1 MNQFVFILLIGAA
14 VSAGIFGKVTTRGA
28 QLVKFDRRL
37 AVMAAIWGVCAL
49 GETWLGHLT
58 GRWILSFDLKER
70 DILLVHIIAG
80 FILVAAGMRML
91 FLSFER
97 KILIEHR
104 MDEIDV
110 RHDAILGIRLC
121 LLSLMAGAALGL
133 LEYSLKEVLL
143 VIGCM
148 SVCFTAAGYLAG
160 RAYGVGLCRRAYIV
174 SGALLCAAGVLV
186 QLPGA

>member
-1 MNQFVFILLIGAA
+1 MNQFAFIFLIGAA
-14 VSAGIFGKVTTRGA
+14 ISAGIFGKVTTRGA

-37 AVMAAIWGVCAL
+37 AAMAVIWGVCAL

-80 FILVAAGMRML
+80 VILVVAGMRML
-91 FLSFER
+91 FLAFER
-97 KILIEHR
+97 KTLIEHR

-110 RHDAILGIRLC
+110 
-121 LLSLMAGAALGL
+121 MAGAALGL

-148 SVCFTAAGYLAG
+148 SVCFTAAGYFAG
-160 RAYGVGLCRRAYIV
+160 RTYGVGLCRRAYMV

>member
-1 MNQFVFILLIGAA
+1 MKLRAAA
-14 VSAGIFGKVTTRGA
+14 V
-28 QLVKFDRRL
+28 
-37 AVMAAIWGVCAL
+37 VMA
-49 GETWLGHLT
+49 LT
-58 GRWILSFDLKER
+58 MVLSTFSGCGL
-70 DILLVHIIAG
+70 IA
-80 FILVAAGMRML
+80 AEDA
-91 FLSFER
+91 
-97 KILIEHR
+97 IEHR

-148 SVCFTAAGYLAG
+148 SVCFTAAGYFAG
-160 RAYGVGLCRRAYIV
+160 RAYGVGLCRRAYMV

>member
-1 MNQFVFILLIGAA
+1 MNNMILSVLLCAGIAAGCLLAGKILLHY
-14 VSAGIFGKVTTRGA
+14 F
-28 QLVKFDRRL
+28 QL
-37 AVMAAIWGVCAL
+37 
-49 GETWLGHLT
+49 ESYH
-58 GRWILSFDLKER
+58 LSFDLRER
-70 DILLVHIIAG
+70 DIFLVHIIAG
-80 FILVAAGMRML
+80 ALLVVAGMRML
-91 FLSFER
+91 FLAFER
-97 KILIEHR
+97 KTLVEHR

-121 LLSLMAGAALGL
+121 LLSLMAGVALGL

-148 SVCFTAAGYLAG
+148 SVCFTAAGYFAG
-160 RAYGVGLCRRAYIV
+160 RAYGVGLCRRAYMV

>member
-1 MNQFVFILLIGAA
+1 MNQFAFIFLIGAA
-14 VSAGIFGKVTTRGA
+14 ISAGIFGKVTTRGA
-28 QLVKFDRRL
+28 QLVK
-37 AVMAAIWGVCAL
+37 AASRA
-49 GETWLGHLT
+49 TA
-58 GRWILSFDLKER
+58 
-70 DILLVHIIAG
+70 HIIAG
-80 FILVAAGMRML
+80 VILVVAGMRML
-91 FLSFER
+91 FLAFER
-97 KILIEHR
+97 KTLIEHR

-148 SVCFTAAGYLAG
+148 SVCFTAAGYFAG
-160 RAYGVGLCRRAYIV
+160 RAYGVGLCRRAYMV